1 MTGDQLVERG
11 AHFLED
17 LSQRARTQGGFVSR
31 FASDLAEDA
40 VFLRKLKPSLV
51 AARIRGESPT
61 NGRVRSDFAMSTPTP
76 SAQPEKPKKK
86 GRGPNPF
93 VVAGVGLV
101 AGVFVAKLV
110 DWRGHA
116 HPRD

>member
-11 AHFLED
+11 AHFLEG
-17 LSQRARTQGGFVSR
+17 LSGRAREKGGFVSR
-31 FASDLAEDA
+31 LAPELADDA

-51 AARIRGESPT
+51 AARIRGEAPT
-61 NGRVRSDFAMSTPTP
+61 NGRVRPDSEPAPAP
-76 SAQPEKPKKK
+76 SLRKKRKKK
-86 GRGPNPF
+86 EKGAGPNPF
-93 VVAGVGLV
+93 VVAGAALA
-101 AGVFVAKLV
+101 AGIFVAKLV